1 MGRWLALKYTDL
13 EQSERVARLH
23 PDQPLVGVC
32 SIWGSRQVSL
42 ESDFCGHSLLCSHHQ
57 TWSFLIF
64 SSGTLQEE
72 QATCRFQ
79 GFLVPVSGL
88 SRCSP
93 VIDHLCCR
101 LQRRADAGL
110 LAQGSAADTQLLFK
124 QQGNSGW
131 NSNSYFLNKA
141 RGKWNFILDLTS
153 LWMLSAVRLTKERFR
168 LSKRTSFSGSLWRW
182 GKSISERKVQR
193 LEYNPV
199 PPQKHKLRGREA
211 NTGWGKHLAGMNL
224 GKGWT
229 FRQWF

>member
-124 QQGNSGW
+124 QGNSGW

-141 RGKWNFILDLTS
+141 RGKWNCILDLTS
-153 LWMLSAVRLTKERFR
+153 LWMPSAVRLTKKRFR

-199 PPQKHKLRGREA
+199 TSAETQAEGEGGKHWMREA
-211 NTGWGKHLAGMNL
+211 PCWDEFGERLDI
-224 GKGWT
+224 
-229 FRQWF
+229 